1 MNPYASTDPRL
12 NALRPVLELL
22 VTLRQLEGLV
32 QTLNLTPA
40 QVTALRAALA
50 GVGRAAVP
58 THTAQ
63 AVSAADVLNSQL
75 LALLGDNQRRQL
87 SASRDAQTARL
98 RALLS
103 RARLASQDGRP
114 QTARLAYNQ
123 WLGTEVVDAL
133 LAQPDSAAITR
144 RVRAAALQL
153 DQALGNT
160 APER

>member
-22 VTLRQLEGLV
+22 VTLRQLEGLA
-32 QTLNLTPA
+32 QTLNLTPT
-40 QVTALRAALA
+40 QTTAIRAALEGA
-50 GVGRAAVP
+50 NRAAVW
-58 THTAQ
+58 TQTAQ
-63 AVSAADVLNSQL
+63 AVSAADVLNLQL
-75 LALLGDNQRRQL
+75 LALLSDDQRQQL

-114 QTARLAYNQ
+114 QTARFAYSQ

-153 DQALGNT
+153 DKALGNVT
-160 APER
+160 PER